1 MIFRIGYV
9 THYLCLNYTTSACG
23 GLLLRPLSPA
33 TLERSPAAWKLS
45 GGINGGGTS
54 PALLSFL
61 GTDFF
66 DTLQRK
72 FHRFIDTCMLQK
84 LEMPEDLLHADS
96 FLIETERHTQKADW
110 LFIRC
115 LLKLN
120 TLYLLNL
127 IDVRSITRRTSADN
141 LIHNFIHI
149 FRVFLKVFDKISSY
163 T

>member
-1 MIFRIGYV
+1 M
-9 THYLCLNYTTSACG
+9 THYLCLNYLFVTTSACG

-96 FLIETERHTQKADW
+96 FLIETERHTQKAAW
-110 LFIRC
+110 LFFRR

-149 FRVFLKVFDKISSY
+149 FGVFLKVFDKISSY